1 MLLFT
6 GPSAKRNLPLSEM
19 RHSLSELNQYPI
31 IVFQREMA
39 ERREDQIT
47 SYIMVKGMQG
57 HDSTLLCKE
66 GKFGWNQM
74 DMRTEDSLENQE
86 KKWSDEGKIH
96 AT

>member
-1 MLLFT
+1 
-6 GPSAKRNLPLSEM
+6 
-19 RHSLSELNQYPI
+19 
-31 IVFQREMA
+31 
-39 ERREDQIT
+39 
-47 SYIMVKGMQG
+47 MVKGMQG